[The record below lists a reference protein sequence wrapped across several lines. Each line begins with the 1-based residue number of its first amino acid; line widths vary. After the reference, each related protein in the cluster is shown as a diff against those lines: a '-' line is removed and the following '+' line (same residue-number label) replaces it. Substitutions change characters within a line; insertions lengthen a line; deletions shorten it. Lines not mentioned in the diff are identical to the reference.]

1 MGERGG
7 EGLEGVRGG
16 GRGDV
21 EGLFW
26 VALLKDV
33 SICGALGENRL
44 GSRGAWKQG
53 HEIDAWSVCEMDVVR
68 SSF

>member
-26 VALLKDV
+26 VALLGMLV
-33 SICGALGENRL
+33 
-44 GSRGAWKQG
+44 
-53 HEIDAWSVCEMDVVR
+53 
-68 SSF
+68 